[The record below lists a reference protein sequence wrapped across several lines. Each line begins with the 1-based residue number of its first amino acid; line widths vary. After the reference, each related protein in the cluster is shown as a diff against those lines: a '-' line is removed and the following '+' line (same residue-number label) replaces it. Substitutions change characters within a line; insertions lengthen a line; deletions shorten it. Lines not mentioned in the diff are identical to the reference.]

1 MGVFPEVGPGSVPRN
16 GKGFGWAELQD
27 GSRRPKVIYC
37 IGDVAFE
44 KRPECDFLIV
54 QDTYLPPFEVDAF
67 LPASS
72 FAEAGGTLVNM
83 EGRVQEVVQVENF
96 PEGAVTGFMR
106 PDWKILSDLAA
117 ALDCRDLNYQST
129 GDVRKEIS
137 AVVPGFPAEAD
148 RAPRR
153 MKALPQPPPT
163 AGVEARAVDGDF
175 WLVAEPGG
183 YRHRGI
189 DISSKVGGLC
199 ELALEEG
206 FRMHPEDVA
215 ALGLSEGDRIRVLW
229 DGEETGAAGA
239 LKADPE
245 CSRGAVYFARRVIP
259 GGVKGVKEMEPLRRL
274 SGNPARVRIRRAEG

>member
-1 MGVFPEVGPGSVPRN
+1 
-16 GKGFGWAELQD
+16 
-27 GSRRPKVIYC
+27 VIYC

-72 FAEAGGTLVNM
+72 FAEAGGTLVNI
-83 EGRVQEVVQVENF
+83 EGRVQEVVQVESF
-96 PEGAVTGFMR
+96 PEGAVAGFMR

-117 ALDCRDLNYQST
+117 ALECRGLNYQSV
-129 GDVRKEIS
+129 GDVRKETS

-153 MKALPQPPPT
+153 MKALPQPPQI
-163 AGVEARAVDGDF
+163 AGSDARAADGDF

-189 DISSKVGGLC
+189 DIASKVGGLC

-215 ALGLSEGDRIRVLW
+215 ALGLTDGDSIRVAW
-229 DGEETGAAGA
+229 DGEKAEAMAAV
-239 LKADPE
+239 KADPE
-245 CSRGAVYFARRVIP
+245 CSRGAVYFTRRNIP
-259 GGVKGVKEMEPLRRL
+259 GGVKGVKEMAPLRQL